1 MFKLPHACPALA
13 GWLRVVVEWRQQS
26 IESTKENSIKHKKK
40 KQKKD
45 PLFFIIIQRHFVFL
59 SLDRW
64 FDFRQTFLNTYVH
77 NSIYIPANIWYCI
90 RIRYDAN
97 NQSADF

>member
-1 MFKLPHACPALA
+1 MPALPWLA
-13 GWLRVVVEWRQQS
+13 GCVLLLSDVSSRSSRPKKIQS
-26 IESTKENSIKHKKK
+26 NIKKK